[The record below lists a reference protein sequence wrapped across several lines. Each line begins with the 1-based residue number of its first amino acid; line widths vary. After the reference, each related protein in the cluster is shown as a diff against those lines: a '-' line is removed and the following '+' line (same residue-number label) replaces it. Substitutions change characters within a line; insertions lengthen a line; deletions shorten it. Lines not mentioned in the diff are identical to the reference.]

1 MPAAH
6 MRKKHASLS
15 RYNTGQ
21 LIGDPPKHLLN
32 CGWPPNC
39 SLCVSQMLTS
49 GGGLPAAQV
58 TCTLSCSNYPL
69 GMDVSKKD
77 LIVLRLQLGL
87 QQSNSHVWMALC
99 WFMQVLICWIF
110 LQLVFLG
117 LHFYD
122 VLHVLLVPKGEE
134 QRKFVISSCPNSYE
148 DERPKWKNK
157 PLDIIADAPRDASSD
172 NVSDYFL
179 EM

>member
-69 GMDVSKKD
+69 GMDVSKKY

-134 QRKFVISSCPNSYE
+134 QRVCDLILSKFLPGWEAKVEEQTLGHHCRCT
-148 DERPKWKNK
+148 ERCQF
-157 PLDIIADAPRDASSD
+157 R
-172 NVSDYFL
+172 
-179 EM
+179 